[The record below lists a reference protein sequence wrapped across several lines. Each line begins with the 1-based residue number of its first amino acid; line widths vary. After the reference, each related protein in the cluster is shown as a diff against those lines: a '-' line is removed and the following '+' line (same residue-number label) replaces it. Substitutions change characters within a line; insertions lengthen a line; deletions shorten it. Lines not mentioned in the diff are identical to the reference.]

1 MNNLFQQNKYKE
13 MRCVRRFVLD
23 KYLTFESVLI
33 LIGRKYVSD
42 ELIFNIKTS
51 INSSNCVDFKLISF

>member
-1 MNNLFQQNKYKE
+1 